1 MEKTYYIY
9 NYYPDTLSFEVEEM
23 DVYENEFLD
32 EVHSFLGHY
41 FMYTDEKSDA
51 KMKTF
56 ITLIDK
62 MMTEDSVA
70 MSRVLESI
78 DYKRRQFRD
87 LVNKM

>member
-23 DVYENEFLD
+23 DIYDNEFLD

-41 FMYTDEKSDA
+41 YMYTDEKSDV
-51 KMKTF
+51 KMKEF
-56 ITLIDK
+56 IKLIDQ
-62 MMTEDSVA
+62 MMTEDSIA

-78 DYKRRQFRD
+78 NYKHKQFWEATK
-87 LVNKM
+87 NM